1 MAEPKNP
8 SADDDVVVEVRLL
21 GREYRVACK
30 ERERKRLEQVVQ
42 DVQERARVLQA
53 EHQLHAPDSVL
64 LMMCLNM
71 AQALDNTNTTQS
83 QSVHAQYQ
91 QSLNSMCEKID
102 RVLHGDPEQLDIL

>member
-1 MAEPKNP
+1 MAEPKTP
-8 SADDDVVVEVRLL
+8 SADDNVVVDVRLL
-21 GREYRVACK
+21 GREYRVSCK
-30 ERERKRLEQVVQ
+30 ERERERLEQVVK

-71 AQALDNTNTTQS
+71 AQALDNTTQS
-83 QSVHAQYQ
+83 QSVHTQHQ
-91 QSLNSMCEKID
+91 QFLNSVCEKID